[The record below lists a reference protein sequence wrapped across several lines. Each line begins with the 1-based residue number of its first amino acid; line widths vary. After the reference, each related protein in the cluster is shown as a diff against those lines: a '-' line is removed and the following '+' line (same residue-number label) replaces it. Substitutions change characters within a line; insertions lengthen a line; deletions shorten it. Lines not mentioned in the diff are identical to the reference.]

1 MATFEYVGRAPD
13 TDGVVCTKTYADAQ
27 NAATL
32 VTTSFVNNACTI
44 AAANLVNSVWINQ
57 QVANYSTQTQVSNY
71 ASANFIP
78 LTTLGAVSGLAQ
90 SDNTGKVPSAILPGT
105 MVTERMAVSYSAAT
119 SGTIYLSGT
128 HAVST
133 TNLRE
138 YLIASLPIPDPGYPW
153 IPLPFAT
160 ITGQALGTASN
171 SRLLGNGNPGLLT
184 VTPPTGAA
192 VYGAGVCAAD
202 TRPNIYQ
209 VVPGVSPIGSITP
222 VTQPPINGALTL
234 NLYGCCWNTG
244 GSYQF
249 SSAGLT
255 FHILVVPAG

>member
-1 MATFEYVGRAPD
+1 MACFEYVGRAPD

-32 VTTSFVNNACTI
+32 VTTSFVNNQCTI
-44 AAANLVNSVWINQ
+44 ASANLVNQTWIDQ
-57 QVANYSTQTQVSNY
+57 QVANYSTQATVAAY
-71 ASANFIP
+71 ESANFIP
-78 LTTLGAVSGLAQ
+78 LTALGAASGIAQ
-90 SDNTGKVPSAILPGT
+90 SDSGGLVPIGVLPGT
-105 MVTERMAVSYSAAT
+105 IVTERVATSYNAAT
-119 SGTIYLSGT
+119 SGTVYLSGT

-153 IPLPFAT
+153 IPIPFAT

-209 VVPGVSPIGSITP
+209 VVPGVSPVGSITP
-222 VTQPPINGALTL
+222 ATQPPISGALTL

-249 SSAGLT
+249 SSVGLT